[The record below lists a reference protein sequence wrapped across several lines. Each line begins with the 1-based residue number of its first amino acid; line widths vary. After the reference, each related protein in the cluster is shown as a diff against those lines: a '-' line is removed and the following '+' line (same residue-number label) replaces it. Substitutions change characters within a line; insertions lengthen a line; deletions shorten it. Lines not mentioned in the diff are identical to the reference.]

1 MDSLVTQNS
10 RREGKECKTIT
21 RRSSKELEDPQ
32 SQNTPTSIVDQEDAE
47 KDEEN
52 EDGWV
57 EV

>member
-1 MDSLVTQNS
+1 MDSPVTH
-10 RREGKECKTIT
+10 KTIT